1 MIAWLGKRQQPV
13 AESRAQA
20 GEEGDDRLHVVLAG
34 DSIFDNAYYVPGG
47 QPVIEQLNGAL
58 PLGARAS
65 LLAVD
70 GAVTR
75 DVAEQLALL
84 PPDASHLLISAGGN
98 DALGFADCLDS
109 RVDTVG
115 QALSELAEIR
125 REFAENYR
133 AMLAAATAT
142 GLELAVCSIYDK
154 VPDLEPAAHTALAL
168 FNEVIMREAFSAGIP
183 LIDLRLVCSEDSDY
197 SVVSP
202 IEPSG
207 QGGAKIVSEIT
218 GFCGLEKR

>member
-1 MIAWLGKRQQPV
+1 MIAWLGKRQRPV
-13 AESRAQA
+13 VDFGGQA
-20 GEEGDDRLHVVLAG
+20 GEEGDGRLHVVLAG

-47 QPVIEQLNGAL
+47 QPVIEQLKGAL
-58 PLGARAS
+58 PPGAQAS

-75 DVAEQLALL
+75 DVEGQLALL
-84 PPDASHLLISAGGN
+84 PPAASHLLISAGGN
-98 DALGFADCLDS
+98 DALGFADCLDIQIE
-109 RVDTVG
+109 TVG

-133 AMLAAATAT
+133 AMLAAAAAT
-142 GLELAVCSIYDK
+142 GLELAVCSIYDR
-154 VPDLEPAAHTALAL
+154 VPNLEPAAHTALTL
-168 FNEVIMREAFSAGIP
+168 FNAVIMREAFSAGIP
-183 LIDLRLVCSEDSDY
+183 LIDLRLVCSEESDY

-202 IEPSG
+202 IEPSE